1 MQLQKQLR
9 RVARSA
15 WVTALAASGSLWWA
29 KRQLRRNGAVVA
41 FVFHRVLSDSDFQ
54 STHSQP
60 EILVRER
67 TFRELAVYVERECEA
82 LDLHEAR
89 PGKPGEKVKV
99 VFTFDDGWWDN
110 YTLALPIAHAHGIPL
125 TIFVCPQ
132 LLGKSMPFWPE
143 RVVAL
148 LEASGAGAEE
158 IKGVIESLKVQ
169 LPEERKQSLA
179 RLEQET
185 RERGVIVP
193 AAEIDKTVSEQE
205 IAQMER
211 AGVRFGSHTHS
222 HEILTSV
229 TLDTARKEVEGSDSA
244 IQLMLDRPCEAFSYP
259 NGSWSAATRDVVAN
273 AGFKLAVTVERRAWT
288 VDNDLLAIPRANV
301 YEEDLVGLSGKFSPA
316 MFEYTTIWKAWRAA
330 KIKTTSRRTGSQPQP
345 QTSAATL

>member
-1 MQLQKQLR
+1 MQKQLR
-9 RVARSA
+9 RVARSL
-15 WVTALAASGSLWWA
+15 WVGLLAGSGCLWWA
-29 KRQLRRNGAVVA
+29 KRQLRRQGAVVA
-41 FVFHRVLSDSDFQ
+41 FVFHRVLSERDF
-54 STHSQP
+54 SATHSQP

-67 TFRELAVYVERECEA
+67 TFRDLAAYVERECEA

-89 PGKPGEKVKV
+89 PGQAGEKVKV

-110 YTLALPIAHAHGIPL
+110 YSLALPIAHAHGIPL

-132 LLGKSMPFWPE
+132 LVGKNMPFWPE

-148 LEASGAGAEE
+148 LEAAGRDAAE

-169 LPEERKQSLA
+169 EPMQREQSLA
-179 RLEQET
+179 KLESEMSQRLSQKGAA
-185 RERGVIVP
+185 GVVN
-193 AAEIDKTVSEQE
+193 AAIDKTVSWQE
-205 IAQMER
+205 MAQMDK

-229 TLDTARKEVEGSDSA
+229 SPDAARRQVEGSDDA
-244 IQLMLDRPCEAFSYP
+244 IEQKLGRPCEAFSYP
-259 NGSWSAATRDVVAN
+259 NGSWSVETRNIVAD

-288 VDNDLLAIPRANV
+288 ADSDPLAIPRANV

-330 KIKTTSRRTGSQPQP
+330 KLKSGIRPGAQP
-345 QTSAATL
+345 QTSPATL